1 MAREPYMYHPKMRR
15 FECLRRT
22 EFNIQYEEKH
32 AFLGCCTGLFGHR
45 MPLFHIATATQICHT
60 SVDTLTSL
68 YSLNRLPYKRFKMG
82 HYSLQLTLGPC
93 YPPLAIQSQYL
104 PAFHQLLTFLQ
115 STVRY
120 GFTRAETGGAGAA
133 LVGSYSAFV

>member
-1 MAREPYMYHPKMRR
+1 MCHPKMRR

-32 AFLGCCTGLFGHR
+32 AFSRSCTGLFGHQ
-45 MPLFHIATATQICHT
+45 MPLLHIATATQICHT

-93 YPPLAIQSQYL
+93 YQPPSHPISISTSYL
-104 PAFHQLLTFLQ
+104 SATNRPPA
-115 STVRY
+115 
-120 GFTRAETGGAGAA
+120 
-133 LVGSYSAFV
+133 YSEVWVYQDCHWESWGRFSW